1 LQEARTPAPRIISGG
16 PGFPTLRC
24 RGGSRLLEE
33 ERGGMEGASVSE
45 IHRYPLRPEGVE
57 EPLFPTREFRREI
70 AEHLLRAPWLSR
82 ASELEGGFAGGQT
95 AHARWE
101 PVEVE
106 NRHGRVRVAWSSGRR
121 RCRRERSVV
130 EILGRWREVAAWWD
144 EARTTDRVVVRVL
157 LSDGAVVDLARE
169 GSGWFLVGVTD

>member
-16 PGFPTLRC
+16 TGFPTLRC
-24 RGGSRLLEE
+24 QGESRLLEE

-57 EPLFPTREFRREI
+57 EPLFPTREFRCEI

-82 ASELEGGFAGGQT
+82 ASELESSFSGGQT
-95 AHARWE
+95 AHARRE
-101 PVEVE
+101 PIEVA
-106 NRHGRVRVAWSSGRR
+106 RHGRVRVAWSSGHR

-130 EILGRWREVAAWWD
+130 EVLGRWREVAAWWD
-144 EARTTDRVVVRVL
+144 EERATDRVVFRVL
-157 LSDGAVVDLARE
+157 LSDGLVVDLARE
-169 GSGWFLVGVTD
+169 RSGWFLVGVTD